1 MFYPNAYINFNQ
13 NGEYTK
19 HYYNGT
25 ERIASRLGDAIMN
38 ISANNND
45 RLGYRI
51 MQADE
56 QARADLLELVEA
68 EDVPIETPSV
78 DVTSI
83 QPTGSPSDIFYLHCF
98 LLWETCARRQPFS
111 RRAGRRCSVWTSSR
125 PSCSWCS
132 VCRFPSVCS

>member
-45 RLGYRI
+45 RLGFRI

-56 QARADLLELVEA
+56 QAHADLLELVEA
-68 EDVPIETPSV
+68 GDVPIETLSV
-78 DVTSI
+78 DVTSL
-83 QPTGSPSDIFYLHCF
+83 QPTGSPSDIFCLRCF

-125 PSCSWCS
+125 PS
-132 VCRFPSVCS
+132 